1 MASYVANILVR
12 RTVIVAVLLLLL
24 SPRLVAQ
31 HLEERDINGTTIRY
45 SYTPIVEDQRTPL
58 ERYLDTSLDDR
69 NVRFNIIGGPGY
81 SANTGWRLAAIGNL
95 YYRQAGQEHTYPGI
109 LTLTATASLTGY
121 YDVTLQ
127 GTNTFREGK
136 HRLRYGVGLCSEP
149 TYLWGLDYATATR
162 DNAGRYISRDYDAW
176 FKYRYAIT
184 RSLFLSVGTEYQN
197 IEARQMDARAEQLT
211 HGLNNHIS
219 SLAVGVGLGID
230 TRRSDEH
237 RTRGIYAAAD
247 FYARPKFLSNA
258 GSNLYTLNITF
269 DYYQPLWRS
278 ATLALDL
285 YGEFHNTTTPWLLR
299 AELGGESRMRGY
311 YRGRY
316 NGNSLIAA
324 QVELRQHIWEGL
336 GATIW
341 GGAGEVFSKGDSF
354 AWRKVLPTYGAGI
367 RWSFNALMSVR
378 LDMAFG
384 RDSRYFILGF
394 NEAF

>member
-58 ERYLDTSLDDR
+58 ERYLDTSLEDR

-95 YYRQAGQEHTYPGI
+95 YYRQAGQEHTSPGI

-127 GTNTFREGK
+127 GANTFRECK
-136 HRLRYGVGLCSEP
+136 HHLRYGVGLCSEP

-176 FKYRYAIT
+176 LNYRYAIT
-184 RSLFLSVGTEYQN
+184 HSLFLSLGATYQN
-197 IEARQMDARAEQLT
+197 IEALRADARTEQIIS
-211 HGLNNHIS
+211 GLPHHTY
-219 SLAVGVGLGID
+219 AVGLDLGIGID
-230 TRRSDEH
+230 TRQSVERS
-237 RTRGIYAAAD
+237 TRGIYAAVEVTAQ
-247 FYARPKFLSNA
+247 PKFLNNA
-258 GSNLYTLNITF
+258 GSNLYALNITF
-269 DYYQPLWRS
+269 DYYQPLWRG

-285 YGEFHNTTTPWLLR
+285 YGEFHSATTPWLLR

-316 NGNSLIAA
+316 NGDNLVAA

-336 GATIW
+336 GIGLW
-341 GGAGEVFSKGDSF
+341 GGAGETFSRDDSF
-354 AWRKVLPTYGAGI
+354 AWRKLLPTYGAGL
-367 RWSFNALMSVR
+367 RWSLNSLMAIR

>member
-1 MASYVANILVR
+1 MAQTI
-12 RTVIVAVLLLLL
+12 
-24 SPRLVAQ
+24 
-31 HLEERDINGTTIRY
+31 EETTIDGTNITY
-45 SYTPIVEDQRTPL
+45 HYTPIVEDNRTAL
-58 ERYLDTSLDDR
+58 ERYLDPDLGER

-81 SANTGWRLAAIGNL
+81 SANTGWRLAAMGNL
-95 YYRQAGQEHTYPGI
+95 YYRQSNTNNTPGI
-109 LTLTATASLTGY
+109 LTIMGTASLTGY
-121 YDVTLQ
+121 HDVTLR
-127 GTNTFREGK
+127 GVNTLDGGR
-136 HRLRYGVGLCSEP
+136 HRLYYGVGLCSEP
-149 TYLWGLDYATATR
+149 TYLWGLDYDTAVRGT
-162 DNAGRYISRDYDAW
+162 AGRYTERDYGAW

-197 IEARQMDARAEQLT
+197 IEARWMDARAEQLT

-247 FYARPKFLSNA
+247 IYARPKFLNNA

-269 DYYQPLWRS
+269 DYYQPLWWG
-278 ATLALDL
+278 ATLALDI

-316 NGNSLIAA
+316 MGDHLVAA
-324 QVELRQHIWEGL
+324 QLELRQHLWEGL
-336 GATIW
+336 GIAVW
-341 GGAGEVFSKGDSF
+341 GGAGEVFSVDDKF
-354 AWRKVLPTYGAGI
+354 AWRKVLPTYGVGL
-367 RWSFNALMSVR
+367 RWSLNALTSIR
-378 LDMAFG
+378 LEMAFG
-384 RDSRYFILGF
+384 RDSRYFILGI

>member
-1 MASYVANILVR
+1 MARAR
-12 RTVIVAVLLLLL
+12 RDNVLYRRSVVVTLLLLL
-24 SPRLVAQ
+24 LCPRAMAQ
-31 HLEERDINGTTIRY
+31 TIEETTIDGTNITY
-45 SYTPIVEDQRTPL
+45 HYTPIVEDNRTAL
-58 ERYLDTSLDDR
+58 ERYLDPDLGER

-81 SANTGWRLAAIGNL
+81 SANTGWRLAAMGNL
-95 YYRQAGQEHTYPGI
+95 YYRQSNTDNTPGI
-109 LTLTATASLTGY
+109 LTIMGTASLTGY
-121 YDVTLQ
+121 YDVALRGVNTLDD
-127 GTNTFREGK
+127 GR
-136 HRLRYGVGLCSEP
+136 HRLYYGVGLCSEP
-149 TYLWGLDYATATR
+149 TYLWGLDYDTAVR
-162 DNAGRYISRDYDAW
+162 DDAGRYTERDYGAW

-378 LDMAFG
+378 LEMAFG
-384 RDSRYFILGF
+384 HNSRYFILGF
-394 NEAF
+394 NDAF